1 MNGVAEG
8 ALPEAF
14 CAAAV
19 SVEEGVGAG
28 LLERECIALFHRVV
42 SMLPGGQRDDQ
53 RDKNSESL
61 TRHS

>member
-1 MNGVAEG
+1 MKGVGEG
-8 ALPEAF
+8 VLTGAF
-14 CAAAV
+14 CT
-19 SVEEGVGAG
+19 SFEERVRKG
-28 LLERECIALFHRVV
+28 LLERECVALFHRVV